1 MRKVL
6 RFTISILVL
15 SLVMNVHA
23 ADKKSKKKGK
33 VEATT
38 IVKPVII
45 KEEPKPIVMQPISAA
60 DTAIFVTIETN
71 MGNIKLRLYNETPKH
86 KANFIKIIQ
95 DGVLDST
102 LFHRVIDEFMIQGG
116 DPNSKNAKVGDR
128 LGMGGLDYRVDA
140 EFNKNLIHKRGVLAA
155 ARDNNPAMA
164 SSSTQFYIVDGRTFT
179 ADELNTLAT
188 RTDNHWTEDQKKI
201 YETIGGA
208 PFLDMKYTVFGEVV
222 EGMDVVDKIAKVAK
236 DPYDR
241 PLIDVRMLKISLSR
255 E

>member
-1 MRKVL
+1 MKKLVL
-6 RFTISILVL
+6 FTISIFIL
-15 SLVMNVHA
+15 SFVMNANA

-33 VEATT
+33 SNVEAT
-38 IVKPVII
+38 VQPVII

-60 DTAIFVTIETN
+60 DTAVFVNIETN
-71 MGNIKLRLYNETPKH
+71 MGNIKLKLYNETPKH

-116 DPNSKNAKVGDR
+116 DPNSKNAKAGQQ

-179 ADELNTLAT
+179 ENELNTLAT
-188 RTDNHWTEDQKKI
+188 RTDNYWTPEQKQI
-201 YETIGGA
+201 YQTVGGA

-236 DPYDR
+236 DSYDR
-241 PLIDVRMLKISLSR
+241 PLIDVRMLKITLSR

>member
-1 MRKVL
+1 
-6 RFTISILVL
+6 
-15 SLVMNVHA
+15 
-23 ADKKSKKKGK
+23 
-33 VEATT
+33 
-38 IVKPVII
+38 
-45 KEEPKPIVMQPISAA
+45 
-60 DTAIFVTIETN
+60 
-71 MGNIKLRLYNETPKH
+71 
-86 KANFIKIIQ
+86 
-95 DGVLDST
+95 
-102 LFHRVIDEFMIQGG
+102 DEFMIQGG
-116 DPNSKNAKVGDR
+116 DPNSKNAKVGDK